1 MTDFGGTST
10 AKPLDASSSTDGSMF
25 FDADVSQTSARPAGY
40 EKALIAGR
48 RRVLPEAIRRGVN
61 IAGRRFRKP

>member
-1 MTDFGGTST
+1 
-10 AKPLDASSSTDGSMF
+10 MF